1 MTSPTSLHHV
11 PAEAY
16 QRLLE
21 ISRDL
26 AATLDLDTLLSRI
39 VHAAATL
46 SDAEAASILLYD
58 AQREALHFQAATNLP
73 TNLPQSIEVPLEG
86 SIAGLALKER
96 KPIRRK
102 EAKQD
107 PHHYGHLDK
116 ITHIQTHSLIAVPLI
131 AQDQPIGVLEAIN
144 KRTGAFTDA
153 DEEILTVLGAQAAVA
168 IQNARL
174 FLQSDLISELVHE
187 IRTPLSAILAAA
199 QLLRIPRLSD
209 AQRAQTIDAIEHEA
223 RYLNTLTTTFLDLA
237 RLESGRAQFTYEP
250 IHLKPLVDEVVN
262 LFAGQA
268 AERGI
273 TFTIDIPE
281 DFPPLVADRG
291 KIKQVLLNLVSN
303 AVKYNRPGGEI
314 RIAAFQED
322 DGSITISVS
331 DTGPGISPEHQ
342 KRLFQKFYRIA
353 DTEKK
358 AGGSGLGLYIC
369 KRIVEA
375 HGGTIQ
381 VKSRVGEGTTFLFT
395 LPQKHS

>member
-1 MTSPTSLHHV
+1 MTDANTRHQIPI
-11 PAEAY
+11 AAY

-26 AATLDLDTLLSRI
+26 AATLNLDTLLERI
-39 VHAAATL
+39 VHAAASL

-58 AQREALHFQAATNLP
+58 PQRKTLHFQAATNLP
-73 TNLPQSIEVPLEG
+73 NALPKGIEVPLEG
-86 SIAGLALKER
+86 SIAGLALQQR
-96 KPIRRK
+96 QPICRE
-102 EAKQD
+102 EAKKD

-116 ITHIQTHSLIAVPLI
+116 ITHVQTRSLIAIPLI

-144 KRTGAFTDA
+144 KRSGAFTDT
-153 DEEILTVLGAQAAVA
+153 DKEILTVLGAQAAVA
-168 IQNARL
+168 IQNSRL
-174 FLQSDLISELVHE
+174 FLQSDLIAELVHE

-199 QLLRIPRLSD
+199 QLLRLPRLSD
-209 AQRAQTIDAIEHEA
+209 AQREQTIDAIEHEA

-237 RLESGRAQFTYEP
+237 RLESGRAKFTRDTIEV
-250 IHLKPLVDEVVN
+250 KPLVTEVVN

-268 AERGI
+268 AERNI
-273 TFTIDIPE
+273 TFAIEIPD
-281 DFPPLVADRG
+281 DFPPLIADYG

-303 AVKYNRPGGEI
+303 AVKYNRPGGHI

-342 KRLFQKFYRIA
+342 KRLFQKFYRVSDSA
-353 DTEKK
+353 KQ

-375 HGGTIQ
+375 HGGTI
-381 VKSRVGEGTTFLFT
+381 RVESQPGQGTTFLFT